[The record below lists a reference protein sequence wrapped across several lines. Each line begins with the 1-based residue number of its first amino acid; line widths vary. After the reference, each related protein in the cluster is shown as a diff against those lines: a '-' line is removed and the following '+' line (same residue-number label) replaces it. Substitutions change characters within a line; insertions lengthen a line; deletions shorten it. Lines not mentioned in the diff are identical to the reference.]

1 MLDEK
6 KLKKFLQNERALSDH
21 IPYLSI
27 EKNCVSTSNAELI
40 RTFHIAG
47 RFYETADVE
56 TLNTRNNQ
64 MNNFLRSITSSQVA
78 VYVHRVRSD
87 DSVEINA
94 DFGSTFG
101 NEFAKQYNK
110 LLNHR
115 KLKRTDLFV
124 SVVYR
129 IYPNRAAFLSA
140 RAAKRK
146 IEDIRQD
153 RAAAI
158 EKLDE
163 ICQKVEAGLS
173 RYYPKLL
180 KSTFKNGIEYNEQLS
195 FFNYLLTFE
204 WKPIRVIKTGNGVP
218 ALVKEYLGNCR
229 LSAGEQTM
237 AVETA
242 GVTRYAQVIEFKE
255 YNSFTEMGMLDE
267 LLYPQDV
274 MPYCFIET
282 QSFAF
287 KAKPDAKKYLEVQR
301 NQLVASEDG
310 AVEQIEAMDVA
321 INDLI
326 DGQFSIGEYHYSLL
340 VIGDTKEEVKANTLD
355 AVSQFQN
362 IGFVPV
368 ISRAAN
374 IGAYYAQLPAN
385 FKYRPRIANLSSV
398 NFSMLAPLNNIPR
411 GKREGNPWGAAVVP
425 FLSPSNQLTYF
436 NFHDSPSNVD
446 NYDDKLLG
454 NSMVIGKSSAGKTT
468 FLCAM
473 MSMLQ
478 QFRFDKNGNPTPF
491 NCVYFDKDMGAKI
504 AILAMGGNYLALET
518 GKPTG
523 FNPFRME
530 NDPDNKV
537 FLNNL
542 VIQLLEQESN
552 GKVTISDKRKIAL
565 AIDIVMNMPEKMR
578 SLTTVLQN
586 ITDGV
591 TAEERE
597 NSISQRL
604 AQWVGKGLYAW
615 VFDQSGDDVLDFES
629 KPIFGID
636 GTAFLDDKQAR
647 KPISMYL
654 LYRMNKLMDGRRF
667 FYIMDEFWKWLADP
681 VFAEFTGDKQ
691 LTIRKLNGFGLFA
704 TQQPDVILSN
714 PNASALF
721 GQTATLI
728 LMPNPSA
735 KRDEYMDG
743 FGLSEAEYQVVKN
756 LNEDSRAFLVKQ
768 TGIDMNGDN
777 RSFIATFNLNMTETD
792 AQGNSRNIFKD
803 VIRVLSGSAD
813 KIPLCDRAIE
823 ELGPDPD
830 NWLPYYLELVENGKR
845 FV

>member
-1 MLDEK
+1 MFNQK
-6 KLKKFLQNERALSDH
+6 KLNEFLRNEKALSEH
-21 IPYLSI
+21 IPYMSV
-27 EKNCVSTSNAELI
+27 EHNCVSTANAELI
-40 RTFHIAG
+40 RTYHVSG
-47 RFYETADVE
+47 RFFETADNE

-64 MNNFLRSITSSQVA
+64 MNNFLRSITSAQVA
-78 VYVHRVRSD
+78 IYIHRVRAD
-87 DSVEINA
+87 DSIKIDA

-101 NEFAKQYNK
+101 NDFARKYNK
-110 LLNHR
+110 LLNSR
-115 KLKRTDLFV
+115 QLKRTDLFI

-129 IYPNRAAFLSA
+129 MYPNRAAFLA
-140 RAAKRK
+140 VKAAKRK

-153 RAAAI
+153 RAAAL

-163 ICQKVEAGLS
+163 ICKKVETGLS
-173 RYYPKLL
+173 RYYPTLL
-180 KSTFKNGIEYNEQLS
+180 KSHWKDGVEFNEQLS
-195 FFNYLLTFE
+195 FFNYLLTFD
-204 WKPIRVIKTGNGVP
+204 WKPVRVLKTGYGVP

-242 GVTRYAQVIEFKE
+242 GVTRYAQAVEFKE
-255 YNSFTEMGMLDE
+255 YNSFTEMGMLDD

-274 MPYCFIET
+274 LPYRFIET

-287 KAKPDAKKYLEVQR
+287 KTKPDAKKYLEIQR
-301 NQLVASEDG
+301 NQLIASEDG
-310 AVEQIEAMDVA
+310 AVEQIAAMDEA

-326 DGQFSIGEYHYSLL
+326 DGKFSIGEYHYSLL
-340 VIGDTKEEVKANTLD
+340 IIGDTKEEAKANTLD
-355 AVSQFQN
+355 AVSQLQN
-362 IGFVPV
+362 LGFVPV

-374 IGAYYAQLPAN
+374 VGAYYAQLPAN
-385 FKYRPRIANLSSV
+385 LKYRPRIANLSSM

-411 GKREGNPWGAAVVP
+411 GKREGNPWGSAVIP

-436 NFHDSPSNVD
+436 NFHDSPDNMN

-478 QFRFDKNGNPTPF
+478 QFRFDKDGNKTPF

-504 AILAMGGNYLALET
+504 AILAMGGGYLALET

-530 NDPDNKV
+530 KNADNIV

-542 VIQLLEQESN
+542 LILLLEQET
-552 GKVTISDKRKIAL
+552 GEKVTTADKRKLAT
-565 AIDIVMNMPEKMR
+565 AIDIVMEMPENMR
-578 SLTTVLQN
+578 RLSTVLQN
-586 ITDGV
+586 ITDGT
-591 TAEERE
+591 TAEQRE

-604 AQWVGKGLYAW
+604 SQWVGNGLYSW
-615 VFDQSGDDVLDFES
+615 VFDQSEDDVLDFES

-647 KPISMYL
+647 APISMYL

-667 FYIMDEFWKWLADP
+667 FYIMDEFWKWLADE

-704 TQQPDVILSN
+704 TQQPDVILNN

-735 KRDEYMDG
+735 KREQYVDG
-743 FGLSEAEYQVVKN
+743 FGLSEAEFQVVKN
-756 LNEDSRAFLVKQ
+756 LNEDSRSFLVKQ
-768 TGIDMNGDN
+768 TGVDTNGDN
-777 RSFIATFNLNMTETD
+777 RSYIASFNLHMIEKD
-792 AQGNSRNIFKD
+792 EKGNEKSVFKD

-823 ELGPDPD
+823 ELGDNPDD
-830 NWLPYYLELVENGKR
+830 WLPYYLELVENGKR
-845 FV
+845 I

>member
-1 MLDEK
+1 MYNPK
-6 KLKKFLQNERALSDH
+6 KYNEFLQNEKTTSDN
-21 IPYLSI
+21 IPYMSL
-27 EKNCVSTSNAELI
+27 EKNCVSTANAELI
-40 RTFHIAG
+40 RTYHISG
-47 RFYETADVE
+47 RFYETADNE

-78 VYVHRVRSD
+78 IYVHRIRAD
-87 DSVEINA
+87 DSIEINA
-94 DFGSTFG
+94 DFGSKFG
-101 NEFAKQYNK
+101 NEFAEKYNK
-110 LLNHR
+110 LLNNR

-129 IYPNRAAFLSA
+129 MYPNRAAFLSA
-140 RAAKRK
+140 RAAKRN
-146 IEDIRQD
+146 IEAIRQD
-153 RAAAI
+153 RAAAL

-163 ICQKVEAGLS
+163 ICQKLEAGLS
-173 RYYPKLL
+173 RYYPSLL
-180 KSTFKNGIEYNEQLS
+180 KSVWKDGVEYNEQLT
-195 FFNYLLTFE
+195 FFNYLLTFD
-204 WKPIRVIKTGNGVP
+204 WKPVRVLRTGNGVP
-218 ALVKEYLGNCR
+218 VLIKEYLANCR

-242 GVTRYAQVIEFKE
+242 GITRYAQAIEFKE
-255 YNSFTEMGMLDE
+255 YNSFTEMGMLDD

-274 MPYCFIET
+274 LPYRFIET

-287 KAKPDAKKYLEVQR
+287 KTKPDAKKYLQTQR
-301 NQLVASEDG
+301 NQLIASEDG
-310 AVEQIEAMDVA
+310 AVEQIAAMDEA

-326 DGQFSIGEYHYSLL
+326 DGRFSIGEYHYSLL
-340 VIGDTKEEVKANTLD
+340 VIGDSKDEVKANTLD
-355 AVSQFQN
+355 AVSQLQN

-374 IGAYYAQLPAN
+374 VGAFYAQLPAN

-411 GKREGNPWGAAVVP
+411 GKDVGNPWGSAVIP
-425 FLSPSNQLTYF
+425 FLSPSNQLTFF
-436 NFHDSPSNVD
+436 NFHDSPDNTD

-454 NSMVIGKSSAGKTT
+454 NSMIIGKSSSGKTT

-478 QFRFDKNGNPTPF
+478 QFRLDKNGNPTPF

-504 AILAMGGNYLALET
+504 AILAMGGSYLALET

-523 FNPFRME
+523 FNPFQME
-530 NDPDNKV
+530 KNADNVV

-542 VIQLLEQESN
+542 LILLLEQESN
-552 GKVTISDKRKIAL
+552 NRVTTADKRKLAL
-565 AIDIVMNMPEKMR
+565 AIDIVMDMPKPMR
-578 SLTTVLQN
+578 RLSTVLQN

-591 TAEERE
+591 TAEQRE

-604 AQWVGKGLYAW
+604 SQWVGNGLYAW
-615 VFDQSGDDVLDFES
+615 VFDQSDNDLLDFES

-647 KPISMYL
+647 APIAMYL

-667 FYIMDEFWKWLADP
+667 FYFMDEFWKWLEDP
-681 VFAEFTGDKQ
+681 VFSDFCKDKQ
-691 LTIRKLNGFGLFA
+691 LTIRKLNGFGVFA
-704 TQQPDVILSN
+704 TQQPDIILSN

-721 GQTATLI
+721 GQMATLI

-735 KRDEYMDG
+735 KYDEYVKG
-743 FGLSEAEYQVVKN
+743 FGLSEAEYLVVKN
-756 LNEDSRAFLVKQ
+756 LNEDSRSFLVKQ
-768 TGIDMNGDN
+768 TGVGENGDN
-777 RSFIATFNLNMTETD
+777 RSYIASFNLNMNETD
-792 AQGNSRNIFKD
+792 EQGNTHSVFKNI
-803 VIRVLSGSAD
+803 IRVLSGSAD

-823 ELGPDPD
+823 ELGDNPDD
-830 NWLPYYLELVENGKR
+830 WLPYYLELVENGKR
-845 FV
+845 FT